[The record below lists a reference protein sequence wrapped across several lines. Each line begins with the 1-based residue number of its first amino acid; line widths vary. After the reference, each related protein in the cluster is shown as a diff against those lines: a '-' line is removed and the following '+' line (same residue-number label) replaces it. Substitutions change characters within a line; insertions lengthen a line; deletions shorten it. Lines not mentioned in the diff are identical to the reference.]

1 MSTRLRSIVA
11 AVCLLGLVACG
22 GSSDDSTDTSDP
34 VMNPLEPD
42 VELPDQL
49 PTELVVT
56 DLEDG
61 SGAQAAVGDTLFV
74 NYVGV
79 LTKDGT
85 RFDGN
90 FGGTPFAVTLGQRS
104 VIQGWEDGLVGMKV
118 GGRRQLDIPADLA
131 YGDSGAGD
139 VIKPGDAIS
148 FVVDAVAL
156 VPATN
161 ASDKPSTTVAGRPN
175 IAQVATEDLVQGDG
189 AVAESGMTV
198 AIHLVAFRADTGEEL
213 TSTWENGQVVSFPLE
228 EGGTLPGLLS
238 GIDGMK
244 VGGRRQITV
253 PFAEA
258 WGEAGQQ
265 GIGLPATTD
274 VVIIVD
280 LLAAF

>member
-1 MSTRLRSIVA
+1 MSTRFRNIA
-11 AVCLLGLVACG
+11 AAICLMGLVACG
-22 GSSDDSTDTSDP
+22 GSSDDDAAPADP
-34 VMNPLEPD
+34 LSNPLEPE
-42 VELPDQL
+42 VNLPDSS

-56 DLEDG
+56 DIEDG
-61 SGAQAAVGDTLFV
+61 SGEPAAEGDTVFV

-79 LTKDGT
+79 LSKDGQ

-90 FGGTPFAVTLGQRS
+90 FGGTPFAVTLGQGS
-104 VIQGWEDGLVGMKV
+104 VIQGWEQGLLGIKA

-131 YGDSGAGD
+131 YGDQGAGD

-148 FVVDAVAL
+148 FVVDALQIVR
-156 VPATN
+156 ATD
-161 ASDKPSTTVAGRPN
+161 ASDKPAVKIPGGPN
-175 IAQVATEDLVQGDG
+175 VTAVSIDDLEVGTGDT
-189 AVAESGMTV
+189 AETGMTV
-198 AIHLVAFRADTGEEL
+198 AIHLVAYRADTGEEL
-213 TSTWENGQVVSFPLE
+213 TSTWENGQVVSFPLVD
-228 EGGTLPGLLS
+228 GGTLPGLLS
-238 GIDGMK
+238 GIEGMK

-265 GIGLPATTD
+265 GIGLPANTD

>member
-1 MSTRLRSIVA
+1 MSIRLRSVLAIA
-11 AVCLLGLVACG
+11 CLVSLVACG
-22 GSSDDSTDTSDP
+22 GSSDEASDTSDP
-34 VMNPLEPD
+34 LVNPLEPE
-42 VELPDQL
+42 VKLPDEI

-56 DLEDG
+56 DIEEGDG
-61 SGAQAAVGDTLFV
+61 DAAAAGDTVFV

-79 LTKDGT
+79 LSKDGT

-90 FGGTPFAVTLGQRS
+90 FGGSPFAVTLGQGS
-104 VIQGWEDGLVGMKV
+104 VIQGWEDGLVGIKA
-118 GGRRQLDIPADLA
+118 GGRRQLDIPASLA

-148 FVVDAVAL
+148 FVVEAIAI
-156 VPATN
+156 VPATDPT
-161 ASDKPSTTVAGRPN
+161 DKPTVTITGGAN
-175 IAQVATEDLVQGDG
+175 VTEVATDDLVEGSG
-189 AVAESGMTV
+189 PTAEADMTV

-213 TSTWENGQVVSFPLE
+213 TSTWENGQVVSFPLSQ
-228 EGGTLPGLLS
+228 GGTLPGLLT
-238 GIDGMK
+238 GIEGMK

-258 WGEAGQQ
+258 WGPDGQQ
-265 GIGLPATTD
+265 GIGLPANTD